1 MSDQFISIEEL
12 HPIYQN
18 LKEDELIV
26 DVRTEEE
33 FAQGH
38 VPGSDQIPFERI
50 AEKADQYRE
59 YSKVYIY
66 CRRGARAQ
74 KAYEILKEQGLDNL
88 ICVADGGMD
97 RWNEAG
103 FPTES

>member
-33 FAQGH
+33 FAEGH

-50 AEKADQYRE
+50 AEKADFT
-59 YSKVYIY
+59 I
-66 CRRGARAQ
+66 
-74 KAYEILKEQGLDNL
+74 
-88 ICVADGGMD
+88 
-97 RWNEAG
+97 
-103 FPTES
+103 